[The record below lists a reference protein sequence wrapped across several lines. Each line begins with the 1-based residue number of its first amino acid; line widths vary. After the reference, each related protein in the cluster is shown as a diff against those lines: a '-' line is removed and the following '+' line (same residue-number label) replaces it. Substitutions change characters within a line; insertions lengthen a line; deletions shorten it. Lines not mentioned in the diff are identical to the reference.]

1 MTPLIIVISLA
12 SAAILAAFAIVLSQ
26 KAALRERLRVAE
38 SQLQKTESDLSERS
52 EKMERMASELA
63 SARIECAALRE
74 RMQAVAEEGA
84 KNASAAEEHFRILAD
99 DIFRAHSARFRE
111 ASEQRLDEILAPL
124 KTNLDEFRRSMTEA
138 VNAEARERFSLR
150 RELQSLMEV
159 NKTIG
164 KEAQELARA
173 LKGDSK
179 VQGDWGEM
187 ILERLLEMSGLLEG
201 VHYMV
206 QPTRNPD
213 GTRILSS
220 EGAPLRPDV
229 VVLYPDDRCV
239 VVDSKVSLSAYAD
252 YANSADSGSQEAQS
266 AARRHLLSARSHIA
280 ELAQKNYQD
289 LVGEKQLDFVLMF
302 IPNEGAFMALMHI
315 EPGLWEEAFRK
326 RVLLTSPTHLISVL
340 RMLAQLWRQDA
351 SRRNVAEIARL
362 SGTMID
368 KITGFLTDLDAV
380 ENALDSAMT
389 SYRRARRRLAEGN
402 GNVLVTARKIVS
414 LGAKTSKT
422 AQFERL
428 AADSEKIE
436 VPDSDSAERQRI
448 GE

>member
-1 MTPLIIVISLA
+1 M
-12 SAAILAAFAIVLSQ
+12 
-26 KAALRERLRVAE
+26 RERN
-38 SQLQKTESDLSERS
+38 
-52 EKMERMASELA
+52 MALE
-63 SARIECAALRE
+63 
-74 RMQAVAEEGA
+74 EEGRKSA
-84 KNASAAEEHFRILAD
+84 LAAEEHFRVLAD
-99 DIFRAHSARFRE
+99 DIFRAQSARFRE
-111 ASEQRLDEILAPL
+111 ASEQRLDEMLAPL
-124 KTNLDEFRRSMTEA
+124 KTNLDEFRRSVTAA

-150 RELQSLMEV
+150 RELQSLMEI
-159 NKTIG
+159 NRSIG

-187 ILERLLEMSGLLEG
+187 ILERLLEMSGLVEG
-201 VHYMV
+201 VHYMT

-213 GTRILSS
+213 GTRIQSP

-239 VVDSKVSLSAYAD
+239 VVDSKVSLAAYSD
-252 YANSADSGSQEAQS
+252 YANAGDPSSPEAQS
-266 AARRHLLSARSHIA
+266 AAKRHLLSARSHIA
-280 ELAQKNYQD
+280 ELARKNYQD

-302 IPNEGAFMALMHI
+302 VPNEGAFMALMHI

-368 KITGFLTDLDAV
+368 KIAGFLSDLDTV
-380 ENALDSAMT
+380 ENSLDSAMGA
-389 SYRRARRRLAEGN
+389 YRRARKRLAEGN
-402 GNVLVTARKIVS
+402 GNVLVTARKIVA
-414 LGAKTSKT
+414 LGAKTTKT
-422 AQFERL
+422 AQLERFAA
-428 AADSEKIE
+428 AADGARIPADSGAGTRDAGMEDGGE
-436 VPDSDSAERQRI
+436 AVPGP
-448 GE
+448 GELC